1 MEIIRLNTI
10 SAYCTTFG
18 FPAPVNPLVA
28 VVDCDEPEKLKPY
41 LMNWG
46 FYALFLK
53 DMASCTITYGKTS
66 YDHGDKSIIAFAP
79 GQVCAFEAIPGK
91 DPKFKGVL
99 FHPDFI
105 HGTELGRKIDR
116 YSFFAYSSNEAL
128 HLAPAEYGIISNLI
142 EIIRTET
149 DNGSTDSL
157 TTDILSGNIGLLLDY
172 CVRFY
177 NRQFSER
184 QELNRD
190 VLRRFENLL
199 SDYLANG
206 TAEKEGLPT
215 VNYFADKICL
225 SPNYFGDL
233 IKRETG
239 VSAKEYMQR
248 KILDRAKDLLLHP
261 ELTITQ
267 VAHSLGYDYSQH
279 FVRFFK
285 KMTGQTPTEY
295 RIRLNKKSGIK

>member
-1 MEIIRLNTI
+1 MKIVRLDTI
-10 SAYCTTFG
+10 SQYCTTFG
-18 FPAPVNPLVA
+18 FPQPVNPKVA
-28 VVDCDEPEKLKPY
+28 IVDCDEPEKLKPY

-46 FYALFLK
+46 FYAIFLK

-79 GQVCAFEAIPGK
+79 GQICAFEAIPGK

-99 FHPDFI
+99 FHPDFV
-105 HGTELGRKIDR
+105 HGTALAAKIDR

-128 HLAPAEYGIISNLI
+128 HLAPAEFEIVSNLI
-142 EIIRTET
+142 EIIRTEA
-149 DNGSTDSL
+149 DNTAADSL
-157 TTDILSGNIGLLLDY
+157 TSDILSGNIGLLLDY

-184 QELNRD
+184 KELNRD

-199 SDYLANG
+199 SEYFSNG
-206 TAEKEGLPT
+206 IAESEGLPT

-233 IKRETG
+233 IKKETG
-239 VSAKEYMQR
+239 MSAKEYLQR
-248 KILDRAKDLLLHP
+248 KILDRAKNLLLHP
-261 ELTITQ
+261 DMSITQ
-267 VAHSLGYDYSQH
+267 VAHSLGYDYPQH

-295 RIRLNKKSGIK
+295 RVFSSK

>member
-1 MEIIRLNTI
+1 MQIIRLNTI
-10 SAYCTTFG
+10 DAYCSIFG
-18 FPAPVNPLVA
+18 FSAPVNPLVA

-41 LMNWG
+41 LINWG

-91 DPKFKGVL
+91 DPRFKGVL

-142 EIIRTET
+142 EIIRVEA
-149 DNGSTDSL
+149 DNGATDSL

-261 ELTITQ
+261 EMTITQ
-267 VAHSLGYDYSQH
+267 VAHSLGYDYPQH

-295 RIRLNKKSGIK
+295 RNDYK

>member
-1 MEIIRLNTI
+1 MKIVRLDTI
-10 SAYCTTFG
+10 SQYCTTFG
-18 FPAPVNPLVA
+18 FPQPVNPKVA
-28 VVDCDEPEKLKPY
+28 VVDCDEPDKLKPY

-46 FYALFLK
+46 FYAVFLK
-53 DMASCTITYGKTS
+53 DMASCTISYGKTS

-79 GQVCAFEAIPGK
+79 GQICAFEAIPGK

-99 FHPDFI
+99 FHPDFV
-105 HGTELGRKIDR
+105 HGTTLAPKIDR

-128 HLAPAEYGIISNLI
+128 HLAPAEFEIISNLI
-142 EIIRTET
+142 EIIRTEANNSDS
-149 DNGSTDSL
+149 DNL
-157 TTDILSGNIGLLLDY
+157 TIDILSGNIGLLLDY

-177 NRQFSER
+177 NRQFTER
-184 QELNRD
+184 KELNRD
-190 VLRRFENLL
+190 VLQRFENLL
-199 SDYLANG
+199 AEYFTNG
-206 TAEKEGLPT
+206 IAENEGLPT

-233 IKRETG
+233 IKKETG
-239 VSAKEYMQR
+239 MSAKEYLQR

-261 ELTITQ
+261 NITITQ
-267 VAHSLGYDYSQH
+267 VAHLLGYDYPQH

-295 RIRLNKKSGIK
+295 RVVSSK